1 MPDFNKPN
9 HAGKLS
15 AGKRTLFDRAFDRFV
30 DWVERR
36 IVTHSVFGNPPI
48 YDKTLFPWVAEV
60 EKDWQGIRKELDAVM
75 LRRDELP
82 SFHEISKDV
91 ATITTDDQ
99 WKTFFFESYGI
110 KCTESVEQCPQ
121 TARALAK
128 IPGLT
133 TAMFSILSP
142 GKRIPPHRGPYNGVL
157 RFHLGLIVPKDRD
170 KVKIRVDEAFY
181 HWAEGE
187 GVVFDDS
194 FDHEVWNDTDEIRV
208 VLFVDFLRPQRGFG
222 KFLNGLMLWIAKYT
236 PYLKEAEQNYKV
248 WAEKFYGQKGGA
260 ANMPGGSDAA
270 QKGSA
275 VAGVK

>member
-1 MPDFNKPN
+1 MPDFNKPH
-9 HAGKLS
+9 HAGKLTT
-15 AGKRTLFDRAFDRFV
+15 GKRSFFDRFFDRFV
-30 DWVERR
+30 EWVERR
-36 IVTHSVFGNPPI
+36 IVKYSVYGNPPI
-48 YDKTLFPWVAEV
+48 YDKALFPWVAEV
-60 EKDWQGIRKELDAVM
+60 EKDWEGIRKELETVM

-91 ATITTDDQ
+91 ATITADDQ

-110 KCTESVEQCPQ
+110 KCEESIRDCPQ

-142 GKRIPPHRGPYNGVL
+142 GKRIPAHRGPYNGVL
-157 RFHLGLIVPKDRD
+157 RFHLGLIVPKNREN
-170 KVKIRVDEAFY
+170 VKIRVDEQFY

-194 FDHEVWNDTDEIRV
+194 FDHEVWNDTDAIRV

-222 KFLNGLMLWIAKYT
+222 KCLNRMMLWIAKHT
-236 PYLKEAEQNYKV
+236 PYLKEAEQNYKA
-248 WAEKFYGQKGGA
+248 WAKKFYGSSPRAVQEEA
-260 ANMPGGSDAA
+260 AAA
-270 QKGSA
+270 K
-275 VAGVK
+275 

>member
-1 MPDFNKPN
+1 MPDFTKPN

-15 AGKRTLFDRAFDRFV
+15 SGKRTFFDRIFDRFV

-36 IVTHSVFGNPPI
+36 IVSHSVFGNPPI
-48 YDKTLFPWVAEV
+48 YDKALFPWVAEV
-60 EKDWQGIRKELDAVM
+60 EKDWQSIRKELDTVM

-82 SFHEISKDV
+82 SFHEISKEV

-99 WKTFFFESYGI
+99 WKTFFLESYGVKCEESI
-110 KCTESVEQCPQ
+110 KACPN
-121 TARALAK
+121 TAKALAK

-142 GKRIPPHRGPYNGVL
+142 GKRIPAHRGPYNGVL

-170 KVKIRVDEAFY
+170 SVKIRVDEQFY

-187 GVVFDDS
+187 GVIFDDS

-222 KFLNGLMLWIAKYT
+222 KVLNRLMLWIAKYT
-236 PYLKEAEQNYKV
+236 PYLKEAEQNYKA
-248 WAEKFYGQKGGA
+248 WAKKFYGSASRAVQEETMA
-260 ANMPGGSDAA
+260 A
-270 QKGSA
+270 K
-275 VAGVK
+275 